1 MALQD
6 LNGKRT
12 GRPRGAKTSSRVRR
26 DLMWV
31 YRNLHT
37 DAKPPS
43 PGARLWLELARTNPG
58 EFLRCVLEADRRAT
72 RTPSSQPT
80 DPNEVL
86 SAARRVRKLFVP
98 WNHLVQYLA
107 GGRAPSVSNL
117 PGCFACLSAAY
128 DPARQGLVLTIESG
142 AFSPAPAGQEIPE
155 FPSLFASAP
164 R

>member
-1 MALQD
+1 MALED

-37 DAKPPS
+37 NAKPRS
-43 PGARLWLELARTNPG
+43 PGERLWLELARTNPG
-58 EFLRCVLEADRRAT
+58 EFLRCVLGADRRASRAAT
-72 RTPSSQPT
+72 SQSA
-80 DPNEVL
+80 DSKEVL

-98 WNHLVQYLA
+98 WQHVVQYLA
-107 GGRAPSVSNL
+107 GGRAPTVSNL
-117 PGCFACLSAAY
+117 PGGFSCLSAAY
-128 DPARQGLVLTIESG
+128 DPVRQGLVLTIESG
-142 AFSPAPAGQEIPE
+142 TFSPAPAGQEIPE
-155 FPSLFASAP
+155 FSSLFASAP